1 MLRSGR
7 TVVGNQPLWSN
18 LAARAACGL
27 LLLATGLLGA
37 CGASL
42 TGEPQV
48 SLLSGEQKSDLSV
61 SAGNGSP
68 LKPDAASLGQPTV
81 ADGKPSTGGGTRTAA
96 KAPEKIDAARA
107 AAVIAGITPGNPG
120 YKIGPLDVLE
130 VSVFKVPEL
139 SKTVQVAESGSI
151 NLPLVGEVPTV
162 GRTAQDVE
170 RDLTTK
176 LGAKYLQSPQVT
188 VFVKEFNSQRITVEG
203 AVKKPG
209 VYPLRGRTT
218 LMQAVAMSEGMDQNV
233 ASSSIAVFHQG
244 TGKRAATRYEID
256 DIRSGKAADPE
267 IVAGDLIVVDNS
279 PSKEAFNNFVRALPV
294 ANVLRPF

>member
-1 MLRSGR
+1 MALLSG
-7 TVVGNQPLWSN
+7 
-18 LAARAACGL
+18 
-27 LLLATGLLGA
+27 

-42 TGEPQV
+42 QTEPQAQLTPRVEQPEARVLTENV
-48 SLLSGEQKSDLSV
+48 STVRSQKATIGKAEATGAKATLAPPAPLTSSAPADVSGE
-61 SAGNGSP
+61 AGRRRAVQVV
-68 LKPDAASLGQPTV
+68 AA
-81 ADGKPSTGGGTRTAA
+81 
-96 KAPEKIDAARA
+96 
-107 AAVIAGITPGNPG
+107 ITPGNPG

-139 SKTVQVAESGSI
+139 SKTVQVAENGSV

-170 RDLTTK
+170 RELTQK

-218 LMQAVAMSEGMDQNV
+218 LMQAVAMSEGMDQNT

-244 TGKRAATRYEID
+244 SDAAGKRAATRYEID
-256 DIRSGKAADPE
+256 DIRSGKAADPD
-267 IVAGDLIVVDNS
+267 IVAGDLIVVDTS
-279 PSKEAFNNFVRALPV
+279 PGKEAFNNFVKALPV
-294 ANVLRPF
+294 ATILKPF

>member
-1 MLRSGR
+1 MLQSGQ
-7 TVVGNQPLWSN
+7 TMVGSQLFREK
-18 LAARAACGL
+18 LAGRAACVL
-27 LLLATGLLGA
+27 LVLATGLLGA

-42 TGEPQV
+42 TNEPQV
-48 SLLSGEQKSDLSV
+48 SLLSGEQKAELSASPDKV
-61 SAGNGSP
+61 SP
-68 LKPDAASLGQPTV
+68 LKPDAASLAQPV
-81 ADGKPSTGGGTRTAA
+81 VPDSKPSVGSGARTAA
-96 KAPEKIDAARA
+96 KAPDKIDATRA
-107 AAVIAGITPGNPG
+107 AAVVAGLTPGNPG

-130 VSVFKVPEL
+130 VSVYKVPEL

-170 RDLTTK
+170 RELTTK

-279 PSKEAFNNFVRALPV
+279 ASKEAFNNFVRALPI